1 MTAFNYVHL
10 LMFFKR
16 FVCVVMLGL
25 LLAIPTRLSLAHLQA
40 PQPQAILTLGGDH
53 NREAFTAQ
61 FAQAHPDM
69 PIWVSSGIPI
79 PRARSLFREA
89 NIPEHRLH
97 FDRRAT
103 DTVTNFTTLVN
114 DLASA
119 GIRHLY
125 LITSDYHMARARAIA
140 TLVLGSRGIAFT
152 PVPIPSPKAMP
163 ESPLR
168 ILRDTG
174 RSILWLTTGR
184 TGASLNPRYS

>member
-1 MTAFNYVHL
+1 
-10 LMFFKR
+10 
-16 FVCVVMLGL
+16 
-25 LLAIPTRLSLAHLQA
+25 
-40 PQPQAILTLGGDH
+40 
-53 NREAFTAQ
+53 
-61 FAQAHPDM
+61 M

-79 PRARSLFREA
+79 PRTRSIFREA
-89 NIPEHRLH
+89 NIPDHRLH

-140 TLVLGSRGIAFT
+140 TLVLGSRSITFT
-152 PVPIPSPKAMP
+152 PVSIPTPNAMP

-184 TGASLNPRYS
+184 TGASFDPRYS